1 MLIRCAWCKR
11 TLGDKPPYGGKY
23 DKEITDGIC
32 DDCLAK
38 HFPSVYGK
46 VEALKVSEQ
55 DRYPDYTLRTKQ

>member
-32 DDCLAK
+32 DDCLARY
-38 HFPSVYGK
+38 FPSVHAK
-46 VEALKVSEQ
+46 VEALEVSEQ
-55 DRYPDYTLRTKQ
+55 DRYPGYRIIQK